1 MSQPNLKQILFSA
14 LLLILLQNSHSD
26 TTELIVEK
34 LVLNSSPC
42 NKTKGEYTYGIKGK
56 FSDSTD
62 SSPYTIEFDLDTSSG
77 NKIKTTCHPSDC
89 LNGNSDRMSCK
100 IDISRYPLEN
110 VNVLL
115 PTTAPQFKDINF
127 TNWKETIGAIPGE
140 SNKIGTNV
148 NCVSDIENVFIPSSV
163 EIGDCFSK
171 GTEFTINGKWE
182 NTDRINLR
190 DFGEAYIVLDNDKKD
205 IVECTYRNKTY
216 SFNCEIAGDGLI
228 KIKEQNFNLQNKAYK
243 MKEFNSGK
251 KGKICVEDTVD
262 GVIQPIP
269 VAQNFIFLNE
279 YLILISLLL
288 LF

>member
-1 MSQPNLKQILFSA
+1 MSQPNFKLIFFLTV
-14 LLLILLQNSHSD
+14 LLILLQNSHCD

-34 LVLNSSPC
+34 LALDSSPC
-42 NKTKGEYTYGIKGK
+42 NKTKGEYTYWIKGK

-115 PTTAPQFKDINF
+115 PTTAPQFNNINF
-127 TNWKETIGAIPGE
+127 TNWKETIGANPGE

-163 EIGDCFSK
+163 EIGDCFFKRS
-171 GTEFTINGKWE
+171 EFTINGKWE
-182 NTDRINLR
+182 NTDKINLR
-190 DFGEAYIVLDNDKKD
+190 DFGDAKIVLDNEKND
-205 IVECTYRNKTY
+205 IAECTYRNKTY
-216 SFNCEIAGDGLI
+216 SFNCKIDGDRLI
-228 KIKEQNFNLQNKAYK
+228 KIKEQNFNLFNKAYK
-243 MKEFNSGK
+243 MKESNSGK
-251 KGKICVEDTVD
+251 KGKVCVEDTVD

-269 VAQNFIFLNE
+269 VAQNFLFLNE
-279 YLILISLLL
+279 YLILIGLFL